1 MKTEYFVIAFLIC
14 AFAYLI
20 YFVID
25 YEQVFE
31 PDPQPN
37 EIWGDNPF
45 NVEYM
50 VIVNVKDDVVLY
62 QYRNWSSD
70 NYTLD
75 LSRFKRWY
83 DKQEGK

>member
-14 AFAYLI
+14 A
-20 YFVID
+20 ID